1 MCSFCLKSSIPTCA
15 FPFGGLEALD
25 EHAANAKWHSTHS
38 WFFQWLRQRQEKAA
52 KPQTFPRWADIAM
65 VGEGPCGL
73 LDVWLRPCNHFV
85 CRRPQKSSGLRPEDA
100 DYPTLDLVEEIAV
113 PVPLDASIRA
123 RVRKEVAEVLLVK
136 EIEKLNLRG
145 VVPSLAAVYA
155 MYEAF

>member
-1 MCSFCLKSSIPTCA
+1 MVPPPCQAPCLWCRSGAVLSGLFQQKCHGTFLEPSGLLETCIPTCAFLAMCSFCLKSSIPTCA

-85 CRRPQKSSGLRPEDA
+85 CRPKIQWLTP
-100 DYPTLDLVEEIAV
+100 
-113 PVPLDASIRA
+113 
-123 RVRKEVAEVLLVK
+123 
-136 EIEKLNLRG
+136 RG
-145 VVPSLAAVYA
+145 R
-155 MYEAF
+155 